1 MERLK
6 IKGYE
11 DFVKDPSTG
20 AIINT
25 NRQEYEAYMRQ
36 KALLSQRAN
45 QQKALSNKVE
55 SLETDINNIKSDI
68 NDIKSLLSSIASK
81 L

>member
-6 IKGYE
+6 VKGYE

-20 AIINT
+20 SIINT

-55 SLETDINNIKSDI
+55 SLEIDINNIKSDI

>member
-20 AIINT
+20 GIINT
-25 NRQEYEAYMRQ
+25 NRQEYEAYMKQ

-55 SLETDINNIKSDI
+55 TLETDINNIKSDI